1 MIIASRT
8 QFHVERPW
16 GPLDGTFSSTNNYAA
31 LTLGV
36 AAGVE
41 QRVGPLAAAGE
52 RVVGEAG
59 VAGEAEVRGDGAAGH
74 HLHPRHAAA
83 RGEEAGRAGHA
94 PRPAHQHAAGGRGGG
109 VRGRRCGLGQSG
121 QGGWGVVVWGLPIVL
136 PDDLLG
142 PKPGLELVL
151 GVLWWRYLHLM

>member
-1 MIIASRT
+1 MGYGQVCSCAELRCGSAGS
-8 QFHVERPW
+8 W
-16 GPLDGTFSSTNNYAA
+16 GHGPNPVITAHMVTAAADTLDNYAA

-36 AAGVE
+36 TAGVE

-74 HLHPRHAAA
+74 HLQPRHAAA

-109 VRGRRCGLGQSG
+109 VRGRGCGLGQSG
-121 QGGWGVVVWGLPIVL
+121 QGGWSVGLAL
-136 PDDLLG
+136 
-142 PKPGLELVL
+142 
-151 GVLWWRYLHLM
+151 